1 VPSGTPHSRQL
12 VRKENDV
19 YDYLWR
25 GSARLPDDAGHE
37 AVSYHRGSCAD
48 FLSRHQKDAGR
59 AVRDG
64 VRGIRELAPY
74 LFERIADTRTMRA
87 AWDFLARQGGQA
99 PGPDRHRYGD
109 YTTAEVWDL
118 SRCLARAVRAGTYR
132 PGPER
137 IHWVEKGAGRGRRPI
152 VLMNIADRVVQR
164 AIVLVLQPV
173 LDPLFDP
180 WSFGYRPKISHLHAL
195 ALAERLTLSRRR
207 PVWVIDDLQ
216 DAFRH
221 VPVPRLV
228 QVVRKLLPADD
239 LLELLDVVLPAQE
252 LPGLRQGGSLSPL
265 MLNLYLNHVLDRAWR
280 RDRPRLPLI
289 RVADDLL
296 VLCRTE
302 GEAHDAC
309 GHLRHL
315 LRPAGMPLK
324 GPPEAAVRRLDDGD
338 SADWLGFRIH
348 QPARGL
354 AFEIGE
360 RSWERL
366 ATHLALAH
374 TKSDA
379 PVRAIHTL
387 KQWLNPRGPCYT
399 SSDRDRVCLRMI
411 ELARAQAFEEVPSPQ
426 QLRQHWQ
433 RAYARWRKLRR
444 AVRLNEAADAP
455 TTI

>member
-1 VPSGTPHSRQL
+1 M
-12 VRKENDV
+12 
-19 YDYLWR
+19 YDYLGR
-25 GSARLPDDAGHE
+25 GSDSLPDDAGHE
-37 AVSYHRGSCAD
+37 AVSFHQGSCAD
-48 FLSRHQKDAGR
+48 FLRRHQQDVGR

-64 VRGIRELAPY
+64 LRGIRELAPH

-99 PGPDRHRYGD
+99 PGPDRHRYRD
-109 YTTAEVWDL
+109 YTTSEVWDL
-118 SRCLARAVRAGTYR
+118 ARCLARAVRAGTYR
-132 PGPER
+132 PSPER
-137 IHWVEKGAGRGRRPI
+137 IHWIDKGSGRGRRPI

-164 AIVLVLQPV
+164 AIVLILQPV
-173 LDPLFDP
+173 LDPLFDAR
-180 WSFGYRPKISHLHAL
+180 SFGYRPKISHLHAL

-207 PVWVIDDLQ
+207 PVWAIDDLQ

-221 VPVPRLV
+221 VPVPRLF

-239 LLELLDVVLPAQE
+239 LLGLLQVVLPAQE

-265 MLNLYLNHVLDRAWR
+265 MLNTYLHHVLDRPWR

-302 GEAHDAC
+302 DEAHDAC

-315 LRPAGMPLK
+315 LRPTGMPLK
-324 GPPEAAVRRLDDGD
+324 GTPEAAVRRLDDGD
-338 SADWLGFRIH
+338 AADWLGFRIR

-354 AFEIGE
+354 AFEIAE

-374 TKSDA
+374 SKSDA
-379 PVRAIHTL
+379 PVRAILTV
-387 KQWLNPRGPCYT
+387 KQWLNQRGPCYT
-399 SSDRDRVCLRMI
+399 SSDRERVCRRII
-411 ELARAQAFEEVPSPQ
+411 ELARAQAFEEVPGRQ
-426 QLRQHWQ
+426 ELRQHWQ

-444 AVRLNEAADAP
+444 TVRLNEAAAAP
-455 TTI
+455 TTV